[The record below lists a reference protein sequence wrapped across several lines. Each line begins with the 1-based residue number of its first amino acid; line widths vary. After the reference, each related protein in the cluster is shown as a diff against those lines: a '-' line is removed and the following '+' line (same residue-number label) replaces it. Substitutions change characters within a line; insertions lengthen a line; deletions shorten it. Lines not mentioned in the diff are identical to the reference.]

1 MKPLQ
6 SIAMGLVVVIL
17 VAEFRG
23 YDAYV
28 DPLGWLLVLY
38 GLRGLPS
45 ETPYRSAMWY
55 VGGLASLVS
64 IPLWVPTV
72 AALVDDADPALG
84 WAANLPKFGFA
95 AVLCLGLVQAAARA
109 GARKEAGWLRIA
121 LTALTVVM
129 VLPVLVFGAGL
140 SELGEPATL
149 AAQVVLLVL
158 IVLLFTYSGRPWA
171 GAVVPESAADES
183 GGT

>member
-6 SIAMGLVVVIL
+6 SIAMGLLVVAL

-38 GLRGLPS
+38 GLRGLPA
-45 ETPYRSAMWY
+45 ETPHLSAMWY
-55 VGGLASLVS
+55 VGALASLTS
-64 IPLWVPTV
+64 IPLWVPAV
-72 AALVDDADPALG
+72 AELVDDADPALG
-84 WAANLPKFGFA
+84 WAVNLPKFGFA
-95 AVLCLGLVQAAARA
+95 AVLCLGLVRAATEA
-109 GARKEAGWLRIA
+109 GSRREAGWLRIT
-121 LTALTVVM
+121 LTGVTLVM

-140 SELGEPATL
+140 TELGEPAAL

-171 GAVVPESAADES
+171 GAAVPAADGP
-183 GGT
+183 GGA